1 MYNMKGKSILDMFS
15 LNKMTK
21 KIKFLTKPNNFKKVI
36 FLLGFLIVLFMFYKY
51 YLKEGFEG
59 SPDDLEDEVS
69 GQKTVV
75 LFHADWCGHCKNF
88 VPQWDKLTSSWEN
101 QESDVKIMKVECVK
115 PNEKKEHSE
124 IMEKYNIKGYPTILI
139 FDNGSHTE
147 YTGDRDIVSISN
159 YLKTL

>member
-36 FLLGFLIVLFMFYKY
+36 FLVGFLIVLFMIYKY

-75 LFHADWCGHCKNF
+75 LFHADWCS
-88 VPQWDKLTSSWEN
+88 L
-101 QESDVKIMKVECVK
+101 
-115 PNEKKEHSE
+115 
-124 IMEKYNIKGYPTILI
+124 
-139 FDNGSHTE
+139 
-147 YTGDRDIVSISN
+147 
-159 YLKTL
+159 